1 MPKRG
6 TTSLRGKPCSPP
18 FSERPSCRP
27 VTPPPQ
33 GGVTLNDSALPASA
47 ATGIA
52 DPSPILAAV
61 GSAPPAQEHTVRF

>member
-1 MPKRG
+1 MAMRG

-33 GGVTLNDSALPASA
+33 GGVTLGDGALPTSA
-47 ATGIA
+47 APGIA
-52 DPSPILAAV
+52 APSPILAPV
-61 GSAPPAQEHTVRF
+61 ESAPPAQEHTVRF